1 MPPKASKTATLAS
14 RIKRVM
20 QRDEDVGKIASQ
32 APIVLARALELF
44 VKQLTSTVADV
55 AALHGAKTITASHL
69 KGAIATVP
77 QQFDFLSDLV
87 EDAADLPP
95 PPDLAT
101 LEAELRAR
109 EAGGGETKKTA
120 KSRGKKSKGATGD
133 LGMGDLGDLG
143 DLGGDAKPKAKPRA
157 RAAKPRRKAKK
168 EDDFIDDEEEF
179 VEEMSETD
187 EEFDPEEV
195 VPPRQTSGR
204 SRRGASRKTY
214 REYDEDDIDEASDE
228 DVAPAKKGRVKRE
241 IKEEPEAPMASL
253 GDFGSLGGDPFA
265 AGSLGGAV
273 GGDESDYD

>member
-1 MPPKASKTATLAS
+1 M
-14 RIKRVM
+14 M

-101 LEAELRAR
+101 LEAELRER
-109 EAGGGETKKTA
+109 ETGGSEEKTKKA
-120 KSRGKKSKGATGD
+120 KGRGKKSKDATGD

-143 DLGGDAKPKAKPRA
+143 DLGGEAKPKAKPRA
-157 RAAKPRRKAKK
+157 RTAKPRRKVKE

-214 REYDEDDIDEASDE
+214 REYDEDDIDNASDE
-228 DVAPAKKGRVKRE
+228 DAAPSRKVRMKRE
-241 IKEEPEAPMASL
+241 VKEEPEAPMASL
-253 GDFGSLGGDPFA
+253 GDFGSLGGDPFT
-265 AGSLGGAV
+265 AGSLAGAV